1 MDPISNPRRLGLN
14 GQVSVVAERLVG
26 RLAAAAEGGAGKSF
40 DRPILIPNLYLAGH
54 QQGAVANSRD
64 RSGRVGILLRAA
76 VKAPV
81 LQRAAWAPLDDVGDL
96 VCARRIGQDPGSP
109 VELEDLALTT
119 QALGNVDADVEVE
132 GDLDVLPVIEL
143 PHWLNIVAWADA
155 RGPRARRSWGI
166 TTTASGAPPPT
177 TTGISSRCG
186 RWKAP

>member
-1 MDPISNPRRLGLN
+1 M
-14 GQVSVVAERLVG
+14 G

-64 RSGRVGILLRAA
+64 RSRRVGILLRAA

-143 PHWLNIVAWADA
+143 PH
-155 RGPRARRSWGI
+155 
-166 TTTASGAPPPT
+166 
-177 TTGISSRCG
+177 
-186 RWKAP
+186 